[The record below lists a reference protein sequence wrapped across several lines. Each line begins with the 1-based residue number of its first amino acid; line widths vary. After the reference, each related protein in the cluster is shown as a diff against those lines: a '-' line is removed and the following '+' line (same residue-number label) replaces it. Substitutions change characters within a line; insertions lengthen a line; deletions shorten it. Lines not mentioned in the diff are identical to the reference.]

1 MAFLKKSS
9 SHRQS
14 MGKESKLKPPRKSIF
29 RRPRTATSSL
39 QYITWS
45 SSEGTSFDSAD
56 SRAILPALTE
66 SSHGTDESSR
76 DIQDIES
83 LKQSHAEEIAQ
94 MKEEISKL
102 QEANEELKLEK
113 ETSEHVMLQQETEII
128 KKDYEIKRLNDK
140 IGESSETS
148 PQTNEYEGKY
158 KASQDIIRQQEM
170 EIITKADETSYL
182 KNSLHA
188 QELRHEAETMTL
200 QTTVLEK
207 EQEIELLKERLT
219 VTSELVSQTAN
230 MLLLPKKQTGI
241 AENTSWTLNIF
252 DIL

>member
-1 MAFLKKSS
+1 
-9 SHRQS
+9 

-29 RRPRTATSSL
+29 RRPRTSTSSL

-45 SSEGTSFDSAD
+45 SSEGTSFDSVD
-56 SRAILPALTE
+56 STAILPNLTE
-66 SSHGTDESSR
+66 SSHGTDESRS
-76 DIQDIES
+76 IES
-83 LKQSHAEEIAQ
+83 LKQSHVEEIAQ
-94 MKEEISKL
+94 MKEEISEL
-102 QEANEELKLEK
+102 QEANEELKFEK

-158 KASQDIIRQQEM
+158 KASQGIIRQQEM
-170 EIITKADETSYL
+170 EIMTKVDETSHL

-200 QTTVLEK
+200 LTTVFER

-230 MLLLPKKQTGI
+230 MLLRPQKQTGI
-241 AENTSWTLNIF
+241 AESTISWTLNVF